1 MGDDEQYISI
11 NELTEKLQDEV
22 DIVKSKEKDFKKE
35 NDLVVKENLEK
46 FILEK
51 ASELVIEGLD
61 TIKELKGIFVSN
73 PNAEEI
79 DSLAQS
85 FKAVSSA
92 LSVLKDMQVSNSK
105 IQSSKEL
112 KAMEIKAKK
121 ELLENKSKESE
132 TQKILLTREEVMK
145 QLIDKS
151 EIIEAEF
158 TPVTGDRF

>member
-1 MGDDEQYISI
+1 MGEEEQYFSI

-22 DIVKSKEKDFKKE
+22 DIVKSKEKDYNREK
-35 NDLVVKENLEK
+35 DVAVKENLEK
-46 FILEK
+46 FILDK
-51 ASELVIEGLD
+51 ASELVVDGLD
-61 TIKELKGIFVSN
+61 TIRELKSIFVSN

-79 DSLAQS
+79 ESLAQS
-85 FKAVSSA
+85 FKAVSAA
-92 LSVLKDMQVSNSK
+92 LSILKDIQVSNSK
-105 IQSSKEL
+105 IESNKEL

-145 QLIDKS
+145 QLINNS

-158 TPVTGDRF
+158 MPVTGDRF

>member
-1 MGDDEQYISI
+1 MGEDEQYFSI

-22 DIVKSKEKDFKKE
+22 DIVKNKEKDYKREK
-35 NDLVVKENLEK
+35 DVAVKENLEK
-46 FILEK
+46 FILDK
-51 ASELVIEGLD
+51 ASELVVDGLD
-61 TIKELKGIFVSN
+61 TIRELKSIFVSN

-79 DSLAQS
+79 ESLAQS
-85 FKAVSSA
+85 FKAVSAA
-92 LSVLKDMQVSNSK
+92 LSILKDIQVSNSK
-105 IQSSKEL
+105 IESSKEL

-158 TPVTGDRF
+158 MPVTGDKF

>member
-1 MGDDEQYISI
+1 MGEEEQYISI

-22 DIVKSKEKDFKKE
+22 DMVKSKEKEYRRE
-35 NDLVVKENLEK
+35 NNSVAKENLEK
-46 FILEK
+46 FILDK
-51 ASELVIEGLD
+51 ASELVVEGLD

-73 PNAEEI
+73 PNSEEI
-79 DSLAQS
+79 ESLAQS
-85 FKAVSSA
+85 FKAVSSV
-92 LSVLKDMQVSNSK
+92 LSILKDIQVSNSK
-105 IQSSKEL
+105 IESNKEL
-112 KAMEIKAKK
+112 KEMEIKAKK

-158 TPVTGDRF
+158 MPVTGDRF

>member
-1 MGDDEQYISI
+1 MSEEEQYISI

-22 DIVKSKEKDFKKE
+22 DTVKKKEKDYRRE
-35 NDLVVKENLEK
+35 NDSVVKENLEK

-51 ASELVIEGLD
+51 ASELVVEGLD

-92 LSVLKDMQVSNSK
+92 LSILKDMQVSNSK
-105 IQSSKEL
+105 IESNKEL
-112 KAMEIKAKK
+112 KEMEIKAKR
-121 ELLENKSKESE
+121 ELLENKSKEAE

-158 TPVTGDRF
+158 VPVTGDKF